1 VAKKE
6 RDTHKLKE
14 YKTKTKELIGLPHSE
29 KKPNG
34 GVAFFSHLKTNF
46 RCTHFAHHSVQ
57 MGHHS
62 QGTCDASTPN
72 FVEYKAH
79 KTNGNTL

>member
-1 VAKKE
+1 MAKKQ

-14 YKTKTKELIGLPHSE
+14 YKNKTKELIGLPHSE
-29 KKPNG
+29 KKPHG
-34 GVAFFSHLKTNF
+34 GVVFFSHLKTYF

-62 QGTCDASTPN
+62 QGTCDASTPD